1 LELEEH
7 MKRPLCILILAL
19 AFVSAQTLAFA
30 GGTGESSGAAPTL
43 KFYFIAQQAN
53 PDELNAVQAA
63 LNKLV
68 TSKIGAKME
77 LHTLNF
83 QDVTTKIPLMLS
95 SGDDVDLVSDSTF
108 APYSNAVGTGG
119 LRALDDLLPGNAAAT
134 WKEYSKEIWN
144 ATRID
149 GKIYM
154 VPSYK
159 PQPSYAGVWPRKEL
173 VDKYH
178 FDWQAPKKWEDW
190 EPFFDA
196 VLKNDPGVT
205 PMLSGDGYWG
215 RIWFPNY
222 YGYDAVDKGV
232 GAPKAQGILGV
243 KITDKTRKIV
253 VAPFTQEYR
262 DSVTLMRTWYLKGYV
277 LQTPPTG
284 AEMNT
289 MRSNL
294 KFAAFV
300 VPFVANWSTVAM
312 GQNEWSGATILQA
325 RVQRTAI
332 VTTSSVTGSGTSVTR
347 VSKHPELAVKFI
359 DQMFQSTDVN
369 NLLNFGIEGKDYIF
383 VDKAKGIVAY
393 APGVTG
399 QTAAWNPNTY
409 WQFGYNP
416 SQYVFDPADLVARE
430 KDLADMKAAAYS
442 PVMGFTPSRDAVKNQ
457 IAAVISVCQQYG
469 EPLELGLVDP
479 DDAQN
484 GLAVFQQKLKEAGID
499 DILADYQKQIDAWAA
514 KNAQ

>member
-1 LELEEH
+1 
-7 MKRPLCILILAL
+7 MKKALMAFLLAL
-19 AFVSAQTLAFA
+19 GVVLVASPAFA
-30 GGTGESSGAAPTL
+30 GGTAESGGAAPTL
-43 KFYFIAQQAN
+43 KYYFIAQQAN
-53 PDELNAVQAA
+53 PDELALVQDS

-68 TSKIGAKME
+68 TPKIGAKVE
-77 LHTLNF
+77 IHTLNF

-119 LRALDDLLPGNAAAT
+119 LKALDDLIPANAPAT
-134 WKEYSKEIWN
+134 WKEYPKEIWN

-154 VPSYK
+154 IPSYK

-178 FDWQAPKKWEDW
+178 FDWQAPTKWEDW

-196 VLKNDPGVT
+196 VLQNEPGVT
-205 PMLSGDGYWG
+205 PILSGDGYWG

-222 YGYDAVDKGV
+222 YGFDSVDKGV

-243 KITDKTRKIV
+243 KVTDATRKIV
-253 VAPFTQEYR
+253 ATPFTQEYK
-262 DSVTLMRTWYLKGYV
+262 DSITLMRKWYLKGYV
-277 LQTPPTG
+277 LKTPPTG

-294 KFAAFV
+294 KFASFV

-325 RVQRTAI
+325 RVQRVAI
-332 VTTSSVTGSGTSVTR
+332 VTTTSVTGSGTSVTR
-347 VSKHPELAVKFI
+347 VSKHPDLAVKFI
-359 DQMFQSTDVN
+359 DQMFQNSDVN
-369 NLLNFGIEGKDYIF
+369 NLLNFGIEGKDYVF
-383 VDKAKGIVAY
+383 VDKAKGVVAY

-416 SQYVFDPADLVARE
+416 TQYVFDPADLVARQ
-430 KDLADMKAAAYS
+430 KDAADIKAGVYS

-457 IAAVISVCQQYG
+457 IAAVVSVCQQYG

-479 DDAQN
+479 DDSQN

-499 DILADYQKQIDAWAA
+499 AILADYQKQIDTWAA
-514 KNAQ
+514 NNAK